1 MGWTDLLRR
10 RSPRTRTTP
19 VGVAASLAQS
29 IVESTNA
36 LLERLEAEGFS
47 RADPVRARSDECLLE
62 CTLFEWFLRDV
73 EVTREF
79 GGSTAAVREAL
90 AGRLVIDLE
99 RSGVTPSCLRDFD
112 ERCRNRFAEYAAA
125 LALSSSLQPLG
136 AAVWTRISGGRE
148 PSERMTML
156 VAVRASAEL
165 ARLKGLGARYRIVGT
180 LPSPPPPP
188 EAHP

>member
-112 ERCRNRFAEYAAA
+112 ERCRNRSAEYAAA

>member
-73 EVTREF
+73 EVTRDF
-79 GGSTAAVREAL
+79 GNSTAAVREAL

-112 ERCRNRFAEYAAA
+112 ERGRRRFAEYAAA

>member
-112 ERCRNRFAEYAAA
+112 ERCRSRFAEYAAA